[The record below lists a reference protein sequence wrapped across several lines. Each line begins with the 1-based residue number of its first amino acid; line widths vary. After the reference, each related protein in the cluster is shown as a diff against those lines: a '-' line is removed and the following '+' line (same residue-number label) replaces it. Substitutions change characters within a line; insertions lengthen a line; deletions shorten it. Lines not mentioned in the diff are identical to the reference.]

1 MKQKLD
7 TISVYSYKRTHN
19 TRARISIFKM
29 NRATKKKA
37 LADLR
42 ARRNG
47 LSAVSRTDEY
57 EVKEDD
63 VYERLDEQEY
73 EQLVEKRREREDFV
87 VDDGTSK

>member
-1 MKQKLD
+1 
-7 TISVYSYKRTHN
+7 
-19 TRARISIFKM
+19 M

-57 EVKEDD
+57 EVKEED

-87 VDDGTSK
+87 VDDGTYFRLLTYSRV